1 MTLLVKD
8 ALSSLK
14 DSEIAALIPVNRIAP
29 GPESI
34 LKFSITAQV
43 FRADSGNFSNSLLK
57 HPFTLV

>member
-43 FRADSGNFSNSLLK
+43 FRADSGNFSNS
-57 HPFTLV
+57 F